1 MADKIMAVSRT
12 KLGRRLGA
20 VSPADMARV
29 QAALI
34 IVLGFEGCV
43 LGVIARGTVIP
54 P

>member
-34 IVLGFEGCV
+34 IVLGFEG
-43 LGVIARGTVIP
+43 GHRRGLLHVAP
-54 P
+54 